1 MNLCFIAAAHN
12 CVKKPCAHLHLFARW
27 LYDQQMIYTVDKITK
42 SIIRHYID
50 DLMVLRKHIPYA
62 SGLSKHIVFF
72 AASLPHILFPL
83 LEGDEITE
91 TECYNIL
98 VRNFGGCSMT
108 SKKHIFADTL
118 FTVIT
123 LMIVFLIN
131 LFLVWEFNTK
141 TMTPMIFVLGVF
153 LVSWKTQGYVWGI
166 AASLL
171 SVLAVNWA
179 FTYPYWA
186 FDLISPEC
194 IFSAVVM
201 LIVAT
206 MTGALTTRLKQQEKL
221 KAEAETERM
230 RGNLLRA
237 VSHDLRT
244 PITSIYG
251 SCSDIIENFDSIP
264 REKQIKLLQDMRS
277 DAQWLNR
284 MVENLLSVTRVDADK
299 VRLSKHST
307 VLEELVDALLMKF
320 HKHYP
325 DTAVQV
331 SIPEVFVS
339 IPMDPVLIEQV
350 LMNLLENA
358 VFHSHGMKHLWLR
371 VVLQNKYAVFFVE
384 DDGCGIPDAKME
396 YLFTGLPDSKA
407 PVDSTRSNMGI
418 GLSVC
423 RTIIKAH
430 GSELKARNRPDGGA
444 SFSFALEMEEMENVE
459 Q

>member
-1 MNLCFIAAAHN
+1 
-12 CVKKPCAHLHLFARW
+12 
-27 LYDQQMIYTVDKITK
+27 
-42 SIIRHYID
+42 
-50 DLMVLRKHIPYA
+50 
-62 SGLSKHIVFF
+62 
-72 AASLPHILFPL
+72 
-83 LEGDEITE
+83 
-91 TECYNIL
+91 
-98 VRNFGGCSMT
+98 MT
-108 SKKHIFADTL
+108 SRKHIFADSL
-118 FTVIT
+118 FTAVT
-123 LMIVFLIN
+123 LVAVFLIN
-131 LFLVWEFNTK
+131 LFLVEQYDTK

-153 LVSWKTQGYVWGI
+153 LVSWRTQGYFFGI

-194 IFSAVVM
+194 ISSAGVM
-201 LIVAT
+201 LIVST

-221 KAEAETERM
+221 KAEAEKERM

-244 PITSIYG
+244 PLTSIYG
-251 SCSDIIENFDSIP
+251 SCSAMIENFDNISRP
-264 REKQIKLLQDMRS
+264 RQLLLLKDIQS

-299 VRLSKHST
+299 VRLATHT
-307 VLEELVDALLMKF
+307 VVLEELIDALLVKF

-325 DTAVQV
+325 NQPVQV
-331 SIPEVFVS
+331 QIPEDFVS

-358 VFHSHGMKHLWLR
+358 VFHAHGMKNLFLR
-371 VVLQNKYAVFFVE
+371 VQMKDGKAVFSVE
-384 DDGCGIPDAKME
+384 DDGCGISEDRMAH
-396 YLFTGLPDSKA
+396 LFTGMLDSEAKA
-407 PVDSTRSNMGI
+407 DSGRSNMGI

-430 GSELKARNRPDGGA
+430 GGELKAGNRSEGGA
-444 SFSFALEMEEMENVE
+444 VFTFALQMEERKYVE